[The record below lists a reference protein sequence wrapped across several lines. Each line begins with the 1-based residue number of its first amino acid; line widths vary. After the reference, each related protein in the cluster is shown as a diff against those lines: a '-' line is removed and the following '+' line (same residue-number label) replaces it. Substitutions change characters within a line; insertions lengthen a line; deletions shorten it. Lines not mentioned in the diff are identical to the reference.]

1 MVSGRRTNDNFVLY
15 IMDRSINMQLA
26 VFTLKSGTAS
36 MDSDVDIL
44 EALMSLFEAFG
55 VSVVGE
61 LTYEDV
67 EECDERQSEA

>member
-1 MVSGRRTNDNFVLY
+1 
-15 IMDRSINMQLA
+15 MQLA

-36 MDSDVDIL
+36 QDSDEDIL
-44 EALMSLFEAFG
+44 EALMTLFEAFG

-67 EECDERQSEA
+67 EEANEQ

>member
-1 MVSGRRTNDNFVLY
+1 
-15 IMDRSINMQLA
+15 MQLA

-36 MDSDVDIL
+36 MYSDVDIL

-67 EECDERQSEA
+67 EEENERCTE